1 MLDVVLS
8 SVLPVLCAIVL
19 GFLWVRSGH
28 ALDSKVLT
36 PLVVD
41 IGTPCLI
48 VSTLLKATI
57 TPEAFATVAM
67 ASCVAIAAFAATG
80 ALVLWILG
88 LRFRTYLPSMAFPNA
103 GNLGL
108 PLALYA
114 FGPEGLGYA
123 IVFFAIS
130 SIGNHSIGQM
140 LAAGA
145 VNWKALARMPLL
157 YAITIGLVGS
167 YFHVTPPT
175 WLGNTLSL
183 VGGLAIPVMLL
194 MLGGTLARLQI
205 ATLSRAIG
213 LSALRIGAGAVIGVI
228 VANLFGLAEPAR
240 AVLILQCAMPV
251 AVYCYLYAERWQCDP
266 EEVAGLV
273 FLSTAASIV
282 TVPLLLGVLT
292 LPQEVF
298 DASKF

>member
-41 IGTPCLI
+41 LGTPCLI

-145 VNWKALARMPLL
+145 VNWKAIARMPML

-167 YFHVTPPT
+167 YLHLQPPA
-175 WLGNTLSL
+175 WFSNTMSL
-183 VGGLAIPVMLL
+183 I
-194 MLGGTLARLQI
+194 
-205 ATLSRAIG
+205 
-213 LSALRIGAGAVIGVI
+213 
-228 VANLFGLAEPAR
+228 
-240 AVLILQCAMPV
+240 
-251 AVYCYLYAERWQCDP
+251 
-266 EEVAGLV
+266 
-273 FLSTAASIV
+273 
-282 TVPLLLGVLT
+282 
-292 LPQEVF
+292 
-298 DASKF
+298 